1 MAQID
6 TTILDSHRHLMAR
19 LTTDKPCHIHNWHIA
34 DDLDFDDRAA
44 HLKSLMAAVGDY
56 VRTALKDIEAKAN
69 VRIDVTY
76 LEAMMSDTAAEI
88 VGSLENA
95 ADELRGYGRAA

>member
-1 MAQID
+1 MAQTD
-6 TTILDSHRHLMAR
+6 SILDSHRHLIAR
-19 LTTDKPCHIHNWHIA
+19 LTANKPCHIHNWHIA

-44 HLKSLMAAVGDY
+44 HLKSLLIAVGDY
-56 VRTALKDIEAKAN
+56 VRTSLKDIEVKAN

-76 LEAMMSDTAAEI
+76 LQAIMNDCASEI

-95 ADELRGYGRAA
+95 ADEVRGYDRRAA